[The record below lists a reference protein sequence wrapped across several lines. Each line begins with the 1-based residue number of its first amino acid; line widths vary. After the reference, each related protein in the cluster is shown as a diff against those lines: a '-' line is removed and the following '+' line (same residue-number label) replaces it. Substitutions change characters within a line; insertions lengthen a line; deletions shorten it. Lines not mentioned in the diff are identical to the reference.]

1 MHSEVQ
7 FKVKH
12 LVISTVSGFFKSFEG
27 SLETESDDFE
37 NAAISFALDI
47 DSIDTNQTQRDEHL
61 KSPEFFDAA
70 QFPQITFKSTSF
82 KKTGDDEYALVGDL
96 TIKGVTKTVTL
107 DAEFGGSTDDF
118 YGNTKAGFEVTG
130 KINRKDFGLT
140 WDGVTEAEA
149 ALFFLHDYNVY
160 LLSIML
166 IKIYPENPNPKA
178 IEQVVEVLRKGGL
191 IIYPTDTDDDEIIE
205 YSTDPELIYEKYQAL
220 VDMVIDGGYGDNI
233 ASTVVDCTNGDFE
246 IIREGKGE
254 LELYL

>member
-1 MHSEVQ
+1 MATTKWAIDPMHSEVQ

-96 TIKGVTKTVTL
+96 TIKGVTKTVML

-140 WDGVTEAEA
+140 WDGVTEAGSIVVGE
-149 ALFFLHDYNVY
+149 DIK
-160 LLSIML
+160 LLI
-166 IKIYPENPNPKA
+166 
-178 IEQVVEVLRKGGL
+178 
-191 IIYPTDTDDDEIIE
+191 
-205 YSTDPELIYEKYQAL
+205 
-220 VDMVIDGGYGDNI
+220 NI
-233 ASTVVDCTNGDFE
+233 QFA
-246 IIREGKGE
+246 KQK
-254 LELYL
+254 